1 MSCTHYGSSKILP
14 GCCVHLQFD
23 PLHWETV
30 FHGMDVM
37 QFVSLLSH
45 WRISVLFL
53 VWGVLLVKLLETFL
67 YECGG
72 ILPFLW
78 EQCLHFFG
86 IDVQECSLL
95 GSMES
100 YMFFFFFFKKLAVFF
115 WDAVPFD
122 IPTDTVRVILFLCCL
137 PVFGIVTDST
147 LAILMGM

>member
-14 GCCVHLQFD
+14 GCVHLQFD

-100 YMFFFFFFKKLAVFF
+100 YMFFFFFFLRNWQCFSETLCHLTFPLTLCEWSCFSAACQYLVLSL
-115 WDAVPFD
+115 
-122 IPTDTVRVILFLCCL
+122 ILH
-137 PVFGIVTDST
+137 
-147 LAILMGM
+147 